1 MRPFHRKL
9 YLLDVEFLF
18 AVSLF
23 TVAIC
28 VCSFATAARG
38 AEKLRLIV
46 MTDVGEDDPDDEMS
60 LVRLLM
66 YFNEW
71 DIEGLIAT
79 KNMPGHSLHPELI
92 R

>member
-1 MRPFHRKL
+1 
-9 YLLDVEFLF
+9 
-18 AVSLF
+18 VSLF

-38 AEKLRLIV
+38 AEKLRVIV
-46 MTDVGEDDPDDEMS
+46 MTDVGEDDPDEEMS
-60 LVRLLM
+60 PIRLLM
-66 YFNEW
+66 CSNEW
-71 DIEGLIAT
+71 DIKGLIST